1 MRVLGSS
8 AAWRYIATNSGA
20 MRQYPGRQTY
30 NNRSAENCH
39 YRHVVSFGQRGWG
52 GKAHLNSVYPY
63 LNSQKFPFHSS
74 LAQAKLAVST
84 ASVISLSQCLNRQ
97 LFRRSCFT
105 IMLLRQSLSSREAIR
120 SEVADATGYV
130 KHSLNIFWTTR
141 ISSLVTGVFQYQG
154 AVAQEI
160 RLDPLPPPPNC
171 SAACDKCFI
180 TFRNKNDALK
190 SFFP

>member
-1 MRVLGSS
+1 MFYTSSGTGTLLSLITICFVFLSWNRNPMRVLGSS

-39 YRHVVSFGQRGWG
+39 YRHVMSFGQKGWE

-97 LFRRSCFT
+97 LFRRSCVT
-105 IMLLRQSLSSREAIR
+105 IMLLR
-120 SEVADATGYV
+120 
-130 KHSLNIFWTTR
+130 
-141 ISSLVTGVFQYQG
+141 
-154 AVAQEI
+154 
-160 RLDPLPPPPNC
+160 
-171 SAACDKCFI
+171 
-180 TFRNKNDALK
+180 
-190 SFFP
+190 